1 MQNLK
6 QYVNEI
12 LKDHTT
18 SVFLALNL
26 MGKNFG

>member
-12 LKDHTT
+12 LKDHRDER
-18 SVFLALNL
+18 VF
-26 MGKNFG
+26 NFEFDGQKF